1 MFQVRGQF
9 EVRMDGK
16 GRLPLP
22 VRLRHALEA
31 SSDDRLVLA
40 AYDGGLMG
48 FVESRWRRMERR
60 FAGVSIF
67 DRRTRAFLL
76 AFVAGAA
83 EVEPDGQGRILVPRP
98 LRQRAGL
105 SRSCVVVSYLGLI
118 EIWDADR
125 WAARQGDAVTQ
136 VEAQG
141 GLSDFVVFDP
151 EDGGEDL

>member
-9 EVRMDGK
+9 DVRMDGK

-40 AYDGGLMG
+40 SYDGGLMG

-60 FAGVSIF
+60 FAGSSIF
-67 DRRTRAFLL
+67 DRRTRNFLL
-76 AFVAGAA
+76 AFVAGAC
-83 EVEPDGQGRILVPRP
+83 EVEPDGQGRILLPRS
-98 LRQRAGL
+98 LRTRAGL
-105 SRSCVVVSYLGLI
+105 ERRCVFVSYLGLI

-125 WAARQGDAVTQ
+125 WAARQGDAV
-136 VEAQG
+136 AQ
-141 GLSDFVVFDP
+141 LESDGALAEFVVFDAD
-151 EDGGEDL
+151 DGGEDL